1 MRYNENMRYNV
12 PSTVPDILYLCGY
25 LKTWLIPSTSLQ
37 YSKKE
42 LQVLYPQSKAE
53 CEQHYKTNTNQI
65 AYNSSEE
72 ETIFNESEVAQSCPT
87 LCDPEDC
94 SLPGSSVHGVLQAII
109 LEWVA
114 ISFSMGMF
122 PTQGSNPGLPHC
134 RQTLYPLSQQ
144 GRFQLGRSRNT
155 THWRV
160 AGISIGVDSIGGQKL
175 RKLEVSI

>member
-94 SLPGSSVHGVLQAII
+94 SLPGSSVRGVLQAII

-114 ISFSMGMF
+114 ISFSRGCSQ
-122 PTQGSNPGLPHC
+122 P
-134 RQTLYPLSQQ
+134 RDQTRISHIA
-144 GRFQLGRSRNT
+144 GRHFTLWASREDFN
-155 THWRV
+155 W
-160 AGISIGVDSIGGQKL
+160 GGQEIL
-175 RKLEVSI
+175 LIEE